1 MAGMVDIHCHVLPA
15 VDDGSTSIQ
24 MSLNMLRCG
33 LAEGIT
39 GAVLTPHIHPFDGP
53 DKEALHQ
60 ERFADLKEAVAQ
72 AGLEV
77 EISLGAEM
85 GFRFGLAE
93 VAGWP
98 SGTLGG
104 NGTYVLVDLPP
115 GILSPGLE
123 RGFFSLRTAG
133 FKPILAHPERH
144 RQLARSHEQI
154 GRLRQQELLFQV
166 NAGSILGQF
175 GRRAQ
180 RTAEMLLHQ
189 GWVEFVASDGHD
201 LGKRPFSLVAARA
214 RVEELCGGRE
224 ARRLFVEN
232 PGRVRRGEG
241 IEGADASF
249 PRPLQSPGLLK
260 RLLGAKR

>member
-1 MAGMVDIHCHVLPA
+1 MAFGNPGWKRHLRAGRPA
-15 VDDGSTSIQ
+15 SGNIVSRTRARFFLFAHSGFQAHS
-24 MSLNMLRCG
+24 
-33 LAEGIT
+33 
-39 GAVLTPHIHPFDGP
+39 GA
-53 DKEALHQ
+53 
-60 ERFADLKEAVAQ
+60 
-72 AGLEV
+72 
-77 EISLGAEM
+77 
-85 GFRFGLAE
+85 
-93 VAGWP
+93 
-98 SGTLGG
+98 SGT
-104 NGTYVLVDLPP
+104 P
-115 GILSPGLE
+115 
-123 RGFFSLRTAG
+123 
-133 FKPILAHPERH
+133 

-241 IEGADASF
+241 IEGADASL

>member
-1 MAGMVDIHCHVLPA
+1 MAGMVDIHCHILPA
-15 VDDGSTSIQ
+15 VDDGSTSVQ
-24 MSLNMLRCG
+24 MSLEMLRCG

-39 GAVLTPHIHPFDGP
+39 EAVLTPHIHPFDGP
-53 DKEALHQ
+53 EKEALHQ
-60 ERFADLKEAVAQ
+60 ERFAVLQKAVDQ

-93 VAGWP
+93 VAEWP
-98 SGTLGG
+98 SGTLAG

-115 GILSPGLE
+115 GALSPGLE
-123 RGFFSLRTAG
+123 QGFFSLRTAG

-154 GRLRQQELLFQV
+154 ERLRQQELLFQV
-166 NAGSILGQF
+166 NAGSLLGQF

-180 RTAEMLLHQ
+180 RTAEMLLDQ
-189 GWVEFVASDGHD
+189 GWVEFVGSDGHD

-214 RVEELCGGRE
+214 RVKELCGGGE

-241 IEGADASF
+241 IAEAEERGH
-249 PRPLQSPGLLK
+249 RPLQSPGLLK
-260 RLLGAKR
+260 LLFGGRR